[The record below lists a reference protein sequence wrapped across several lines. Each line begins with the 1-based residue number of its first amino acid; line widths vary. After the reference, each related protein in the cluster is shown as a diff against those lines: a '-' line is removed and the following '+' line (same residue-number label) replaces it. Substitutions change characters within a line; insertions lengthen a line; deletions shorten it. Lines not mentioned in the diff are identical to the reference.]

1 MTIQTI
7 IDKFDKEYNNPNM
20 WCDCAMEYDN
30 SRQRDMVKQ
39 FLKNS
44 LTSMLDGIEN
54 KTLDHMEK
62 LDKYAKDSLEDP
74 LTVNEAHFAYAQLKE
89 VINIINSHR

>member
-1 MTIQTI
+1 MTIQKI
-7 IDKFDKEYNNPNM
+7 IDKFETNFPDKIARVI
-20 WCDCAMEYDN
+20 DDFGDTTK
-30 SRQRDMVKQ
+30 SDLKD
-39 FLKNS
+39 FLKDS
-44 LTSMLDGIEN
+44 LTSMLDGIE
-54 KTLDHMEK
+54 KETLDHMEK